1 MKYDSPIEA
10 YEATGSV
17 KAYYEQYP
25 GAVLEVGKV
34 YTQAKGTWFE
44 ADFKIIFISDDG
56 VALGTCIKSKVG
68 NEGEKELFEAAGIR
82 SGWKYKDNRPVYRL
96 QEKAE

>member
-10 YEATGSV
+10 YEATGSA
-17 KAYYEQYP
+17 KAYYEQYR

-44 ADFKIIFISDDG
+44 ADFKILFISDD
-56 VALGTCIKSKVG
+56 VALGICVWSKVG
-68 NEGEKELFEAAGIR
+68 IEGEKELFRVGGIQ

-96 QEKAE
+96 QEKEE